1 MNLKWRRRRV
11 WGRMK
16 RTKWPFVT
24 KTLIERVLLF
34 LSLSLSTHTHT
45 HTNKRR
51 RLLADLGPFRD
62 TVQRLQRVSMESE
75 RHISLRGK
83 GAKKKKTHT
92 HTQTN
97 KQTNKQKSAN
107 ESSPATTWVC
117 RFLFIVSNNNDNNNS
132 SKDLKMATPSLPKMA
147 TSGSAFG
154 AFLFENRKS
163 MINKTPLKDHWISYI
178 YFSRAVLTWVA
189 WILWKQP
196 IKSEWSDWVDATNQV
211 PVWWN
216 PIWIDSLH
224 HVTFD
229 CLVEFI
235 QLGFIGCN
243 RVYRV
248 SPTHLQWNEIGLDWS
263 WL

>member
-1 MNLKWRRRRV
+1 MGTHEKNKMAVRN
-11 WGRMK
+11 K
-16 RTKWPFVT
+16 DSHRTS
-24 KTLIERVLLF
+24 LA
-34 LSLSLSTHTHT
+34 LSLSLSFYTHTHT
-45 HTNKRR
+45 HQQTTSAIGWSRPIPGHSSATATSVHGIGTTHFSTRKR
-51 RLLADLGPFRD
+51 
-62 TVQRLQRVSMESE
+62 S
-75 RHISLRGK
+75 
-83 GAKKKKTHT
+83 KKKKTHT